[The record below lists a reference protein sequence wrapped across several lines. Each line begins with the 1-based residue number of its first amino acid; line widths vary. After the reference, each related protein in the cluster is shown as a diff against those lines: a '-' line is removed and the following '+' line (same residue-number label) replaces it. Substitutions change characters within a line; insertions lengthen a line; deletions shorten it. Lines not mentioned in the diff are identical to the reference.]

1 MSQDDSTP
9 PLDPPIAAHGQ
20 RCPRC
25 GSINIHGARFT
36 IARRDEHG
44 KIVDPAA
51 DYFSMIQVHERHCR
65 DCKLSEESDNDDEG
79 FRAFEERWADKR
91 RKVTWEQVQE
101 RWDQTRRRAEE
112 QLRERVWP
120 LNPPRLRTT
129 QERDEDYRAR
139 SESYPKTYPE
149 NHELLATVLARPDE
163 DEPRWRYAAWMRA
176 QPPVMLR
183 GSGWYADS
191 EPYPGPDPAKI
202 ANYIETHLRASAAM
216 RADPMVDL
224 SPILAVLGPNR
235 TLDTGDVRMRTGE
248 LFSHELSSDID
259 VMHDVIATPRFYRGF
274 VEHVAMQAKYFLQF
288 ADELFRRAPIRHL
301 TLTYCTD
308 LMEEL
313 AASPHLAR
321 IRTLALPNRHD
332 SNACNQLNALT
343 DDHVRVL
350 ATSPHLA
357 NLAYL
362 DLTDNGQLTPHALDH
377 LALSP
382 NLPAL
387 SAVRLDWNIWWDKV
401 PPHGSY
407 ESRLQ
412 SRQVPE
418 WAPALEA
425 RHGYLPWLHAEELYG
440 SWEPDREIV
449 TEHPVGLASVRPDL
463 AARRRPPLPPALV
476 DAIRARLDP
485 ATRELRDR
493 ALIAPLPG
501 GRLVATLE
509 AAEPHPDM
517 RDLVTLVTL
526 TIQQAPSPA
535 PDVFDQRTGRV
546 VPASARTTL
555 QLAIPTTD
563 WPKLPPLP
571 PAVPPEL
578 QWGNDTGWW

>member
-1 MSQDDSTP
+1 MSQDDSPP
-9 PLDPPIAAHGQ
+9 PLDPPISAHGQ

-25 GSINIHGARFT
+25 GSTDIHGARFT
-36 IARRDEHG
+36 LARRDAHG
-44 KIVDPAA
+44 KIIDPAA
-51 DYFSMIQVHERHCR
+51 DYFSMLQVHERYCR
-65 DCKLSEESDNDDEG
+65 DCKLSEQSDNDDEG
-79 FRAFEERWADKR
+79 FGAFEQRWTDKR
-91 RKVTWEQVQE
+91 RKVTWEQVQQ
-101 RWDQTRRRAEE
+101 RWDQTQRRAQE

-120 LNPPRLRTT
+120 REPQVHWTS
-129 QERDEDYRAR
+129 EDRDAFAR
-139 SESYPKTYPE
+139 DIRKSYPKGYPE
-149 NHELLATVLARPDE
+149 NHELLAEVIERPDE

-176 QPPVMLR
+176 QPPVMLN
-183 GSGWYADS
+183 GSGWYANS
-191 EPYPGPDPAKI
+191 EPYPGPDPAEI
-202 ANYIETHLRASAAM
+202 ADYIETHLRAAAAV
-216 RADPMVDL
+216 RVDPKADL
-224 SPILAVLGPNR
+224 SSILAVLGPNR
-235 TLDTGDVRMRTGE
+235 ALNTRGRVNLRGGALNSDLRTDIQAMDE
-248 LFSHELSSDID
+248 LID
-259 VMHDVIATPRFYRGF
+259 DAHFYRGF
-274 VEHVAMQAKYFLQF
+274 IEHVAMQAKYFLQF

-343 DDHVRVL
+343 NDHVHVL

-412 SRQVPE
+412 RRLVPE

-449 TEHPVGLASVRPDL
+449 TEHPVGLATVRPDL

-485 ATRELRDR
+485 STRELRDR

-509 AAEPHPDM
+509 HAEPHPDM

-571 PAVPPEL
+571 PAVPPVL
-578 QWGNDTGWW
+578 QWGDTTGWW